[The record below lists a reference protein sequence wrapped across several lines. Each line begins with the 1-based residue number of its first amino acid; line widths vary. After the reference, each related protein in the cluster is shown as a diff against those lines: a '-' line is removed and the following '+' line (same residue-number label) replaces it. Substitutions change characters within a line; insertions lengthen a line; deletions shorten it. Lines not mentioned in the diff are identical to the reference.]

1 MKPAEDTIRRISP
14 QSGRRRFLKQLA
26 AGVAVGAQAFPAVA
40 EEKAERAAAAGDQVT
55 LAETL
60 ARYAAGLKYEDLPDD
75 VVRIAKRS
83 ILDTVGC
90 AFGGYRRGRAGLHK
104 SSRATSVRSKARPF
118 CSAASAPAPILRCSP
133 MA

>member
-1 MKPAEDTIRRISP
+1 MMPAEDRSRRISL

-75 VVRIAKRS
+75 AVRIAKRS

-90 AFGGYRRGRAGLHK
+90 AFGGYTAGPSPTAQKLARDGSAK
-104 SSRATSVRSKARPF
+104 QRAT
-118 CSAASAPAPILRCSP
+118 
-133 MA
+133 

>member
-26 AGVAVGAQAFPAVA
+26 AGIAVGAQAFPAVA

-90 AFGGYRRGRAGLHK
+90 AFGGYTAGP
-104 SSRATSVRSKARPF
+104 SRIAQKL
-118 CSAASAPAPILRCSP
+118 ASEQLAK
-133 MA
+133 